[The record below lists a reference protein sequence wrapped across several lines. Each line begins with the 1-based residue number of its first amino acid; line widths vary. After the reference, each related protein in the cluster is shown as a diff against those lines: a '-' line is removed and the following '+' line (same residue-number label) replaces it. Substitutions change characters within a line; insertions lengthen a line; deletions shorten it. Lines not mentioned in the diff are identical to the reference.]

1 MSALTSITIGGKA
14 VSLSDTQTTTQG
26 KRGVTDFPT
35 VLLLW
40 CSVGTV
46 PWCGDAEWVRVLSP
60 RSVINFSAVD
70 IFRARPRSQLVFVLA
85 SGNQGGV

>member
-1 MSALTSITIGGKA
+1 MSALSSITIGGKA

-26 KRGVTDFPT
+26 KRGVT

-40 CSVGTV
+40 CSDGTV